1 MANGSQLTPDEF
13 MATQGSTLT
22 PDEFMKQVNQTA
34 PAPTPIHAAAQQE
47 PSAFDRYTGGDAAS
61 NDTFKRE
68 LRAAGSALNP
78 FNWASQIHDAF
89 TSPPTPEEKQSHPGA
104 ETGASLGVERLTTE
118 PIKTAYDYWKDFTN
132 ADKPTFIPA
141 VDRHTRKPVLLPGPA
156 DTSRRDQM
164 ESDIL
169 SLAPEGIGGGAAAA
183 VTPKIFSK
191 AVGGVRAGYEAAMR
205 TPQASVIPEAAS
217 LHPAAIDGVEHIF
230 RAAAPVGSD
239 PGFRANLYAA
249 AGDLN
254 EIGQKLNLN
263 DAKGGMIRPDM
274 RVRATVQGINDHLAE
289 MYNGERAPQIARNAA
304 VPVSMQVGTDAAN
317 GLNFLS
323 KTAGTAADRALA
335 AKAQNGVLSLA
346 ETDQLARTVNSALR
360 DFESMTPSDRAAS
373 AATQRR
379 LASLK
384 ALDQELGNKISDTLS
399 QRGEGGIREYER
411 RYAALSSVRDQ
422 LQARMNMAELQR
434 RVPYVQKAM
443 HAWDIIRGNVSGLAG
458 ASQSAVAN
466 VNIGDALQNGFEKLA
481 QSGVSPTRAVGT
493 GAQPIAGL
501 LTSGGPSVQ
510 RVGPGGPTAIPLRPN
525 VEPIGQPSGPSPI
538 LPYQPSLQ
546 TPSQFVRP
554 SEIKPAA
561 PEPQLLNPERPENFP
576 KGKIPKQGKLFQKTV
591 SRESSK

>member
-13 MATQGSTLT
+13 MAKQGSSLT
-22 PDEFMKQVNQTA
+22 PDSFMMQQQSA
-34 PAPTPIHAAAQQE
+34 PPTPATTPIHAAAAQQE

-68 LRAAGSALNP
+68 LSAAGSMLNP
-78 FNWASQIHDAF
+78 ITAGKQIYHAAAD
-89 TSPPTPEEKQSHPGA
+89 PETPEESQQFGKGF
-104 ETGASLGVERLTTE
+104 ETKIGPTGRVIDRLAVQ
-118 PIKTAYDYWKDFTN
+118 PVLNAVSYWKKFAN
-132 ADKPTFIPA
+132 ASPDE
-141 VDRHTRKPVLLPGPA
+141 R
-156 DTSRRDQM
+156 SNM
-164 ESDIL
+164 EDDIL
-169 SLAPEGIGGGAAAA
+169 SVAPESAGTAAGAAVAPKALSTAA
-183 VTPKIFSK
+183 RGVK
-191 AVGGVRAGYEAAMR
+191 AAYSAATR

-217 LHPAAIDGVEHIF
+217 LHPAAVDGVEHIF

-263 DAKGGMIRPDM
+263 DAKGGMLRPDM
-274 RVRATVQGINDHLAE
+274 RVRATVQGINDHLSQ
-289 MYNGERAPQIARNAA
+289 MYNTERAPQIARNAA
-304 VPVSMQVGTDAAN
+304 VPVSMQVGADASN

-323 KTAGTAADRALA
+323 KTAGTVADRALA
-335 AKAQNGVLSLA
+335 AKAQQGVLSLA

-434 RVPYVQKAM
+434 RVPYIQKAM

-466 VNIGDALQNGFEKLA
+466 VNIGDALQSGFEKLA
-481 QSGVSPTRAVGT
+481 QSGATPNRAVGS
-493 GAQPIAGL
+493 GARPIAGL
-501 LTSGGPSVQ
+501 LPAGGPSVQ
-510 RVGPGGPTAIPLRPN
+510 RVGPGGPTAIPLGSN
-525 VEPIGQPSGPSPI
+525 VEPIGQPSGPPPVI
-538 LPYQPSLQ
+538 PYQPSLQ
-546 TPSQFVRP
+546 TPPQFVRP

-561 PEPQLLNPERPENFP
+561 PEQELLSPSRKEDFP
-576 KGKIPKQGKLFQKTV
+576 KGRIPKQGKLFEKTV
-591 SRESSK
+591 KRESSK